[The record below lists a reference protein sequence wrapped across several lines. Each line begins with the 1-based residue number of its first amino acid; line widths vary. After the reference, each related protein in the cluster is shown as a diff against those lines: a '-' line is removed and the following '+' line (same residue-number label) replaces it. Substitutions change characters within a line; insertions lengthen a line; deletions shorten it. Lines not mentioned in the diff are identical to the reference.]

1 VHFETSLEKSIY
13 MDKTQQQENGGVQHT
28 KDVIDIKSVLPDDN
42 RKESLTTTDF
52 AEALKDEVQE
62 KAPLSEFPHEKNE
75 TDNDE
80 PDEEKEK

>member
-1 VHFETSLEKSIY
+1 MLRSHQAKQDDGLQWV
-13 MDKTQQQENGGVQHT
+13 
-28 KDVIDIKSVLPDDN
+28 KDVIDVLAAACDDN
-42 RKESLTTTDF
+42 RRETLTTTDF